1 MRTLG
6 SWCVVWRTTRVTPWR
21 GFVNIP
27 RTRRYANCRFALG
40 TRTTSGLPGA
50 YAMGFNDGFTV
61 EVSRA
66 TRPPLS

>member
-1 MRTLG
+1 MKMV
-6 SWCVVWRTTRVTPWR
+6 SVHIIIE
-21 GFVNIP
+21 IP
-27 RTRRYANCRFALG
+27 PSAADL
-40 TRTTSGLPGA
+40 SLPGA